1 MSTNEISLLRDLID
15 RLDHKPFDLQSWK
28 TNAIMILGRI
38 FGENSQKVEM
48 IRSIQPDF
56 SSWSL
61 RDATGRLSQLDACRK
76 MGREVLE
83 AVIAELEAFGP
94 PVKRDPSGSH
104 NLLGLEDFITGKQ
117 AREIAQIITSDQPDD
132 DKVSKISE
140 LIKDLDQVDLLAA
153 IARMLIYKS

>member
-1 MSTNEISLLRDLID
+1 ML
-15 RLDHKPFDLQSWK
+15 F
-28 TNAIMILGRI
+28 
-38 FGENSQKVEM
+38 
-48 IRSIQPDF
+48 RS
-56 SSWSL
+56 
-61 RDATGRLSQLDACRK
+61 RLSQLDACRK